1 MMAVD
6 PNATLFISQPRS
18 GVVPSARNSWNG
30 WKTIW
35 KRLPMKKNS
44 IIIAH
49 HDPRGNIHKFGG
61 KMNRADEDNDG
72 YAEATEFLD
81 MLFYQEW
88 NDRESG
94 EAMMRILRE
103 SNTLHAG
110 NPRLGYVSHVFL
122 GHVHSDFVDW
132 DEESNTWWVHTTSTG
147 SMVNSRDDFFGYR
160 IIEVENN
167 QISRLN
173 RTAPEGVV
181 LPPGQNDT
189 TNTTRDYQS
198 YPVNSIVVKTTR
210 GSNDGTSTL
219 VVQEVTNYLERA
231 VTGVLKFYMPR
242 LVGENGDH
250 NNFGYSL
257 SGGTIRTI
265 ARSGTDGDGNELVLY
280 VETEVD
286 PDDTRRVTLQ
296 QSIP

>member
-1 MMAVD
+1 MRITTV
-6 PNATLFISQPRS
+6 TLKQRSFLTCFFI
-18 GVVPSARNSWNG
+18 RNG
-30 WKTIW
+30 T
-35 KRLPMKKNS
+35 
-44 IIIAH
+44 
-49 HDPRGNIHKFGG
+49 
-61 KMNRADEDNDG
+61 
-72 YAEATEFLD
+72 T
-81 MLFYQEW
+81 
-88 NDRESG
+88 RESG

-110 NPRLGYVSHVFL
+110 NSRLGYVSHVFL

-147 SMVNSRDDFFGYR
+147 SMVNSRDDLFGYR

-173 RTAPEGVV
+173 RNAPEGVV
-181 LPPGQNDT
+181 LPPGQNNT